1 MTDALVQRFLDGL
14 AATARE
20 RFETWPGLQAQL
32 PATLAA
38 LWQRAGVAEPLQPRF
53 LLALAAAIDD
63 DCEPADALTDVHAE
77 DLGLACACAAGDGR
91 ALAAFDAAFL
101 RDIDHAWMRGGEPGA
116 REDFR
121 QRVRERLL
129 VAAPDGATRISAYGG
144 RGPLRGWV
152 RVAATRVMIDLVRK
166 ARPIDAP
173 SGDAALFD
181 RVADGSDAELDY
193 MRQAYGAALP
203 EAMRDGLAS
212 LTPRQRNLLRQR
224 YLAQLPGERLAAMY
238 GVHRATVFRWLEEA
252 RASLFTAMRAAL
264 GQRLHVAEH
273 ELDSVIGLLASR
285 VHVSMRRILDSR
297 LEE

>member
-14 AATARE
+14 AATARA
-20 RFETWPGLQAQL
+20 RFDAWPQLHTQL
-32 PATLAA
+32 PETLAA
-38 LWQRAGVAEPLQPRF
+38 LWRRAGLAESLQPRF
-53 LLALAAAIDD
+53 VLALAAGVDD
-63 DCEPADALTDVHAE
+63 DCEPADALGDIFAE
-77 DLGLACACAAGDGR
+77 DLALACACAAGDAR

-129 VAAPDGATRISAYGG
+129 VAAPDGTTRISAYGG

-173 SGDAALFD
+173 AGDASLFD
-181 RVADGSDAELDY
+181 RVADGSDPELDY

-238 GVHRATVFRWLEEA
+238 GVHRATVFRWLEDA
-252 RASLFTAMRAAL
+252 RAALFTAMRAAL
-264 GQRLHVAEH
+264 GQRLQVADH

-285 VHVSMRRILDSR
+285 VHVSMRRILDSK
-297 LEE
+297 LEG